1 MQFKITK
8 ENKRYYYKAA
18 TGEFHDTTSDNAMF
32 DCLTDPYIVRLEGW
46 DKHNYR
52 MVDNE
57 LTHLPIELVN
67 SNPRG

>member
-1 MQFKITK
+1 MHFNFNK

-32 DCLTDPYIVRLEGW
+32 DCLTDPYIVREEGW

-52 MVDNE
+52 IVEGE
-57 LTHLPIELVN
+57 LTYLPIELEN

>member
-8 ENKRYYYKAA
+8 ENKRFYYKTD
-18 TGEFHDTTSDNAMF
+18 TGVFHDTTSDNSMF
-32 DCLTDPYIVRLEGW
+32 DCLTDPYLVREEGW

-52 MVDNE
+52 MVEGE
-57 LTHLPIELVN
+57 LTHDPIELVN